1 MQYRKI
7 ESLFVEINLRKRKW
21 FLNCSYNRHKNSI
34 LSHLECLN
42 RAIDEHK
49 KTWDNFIWIGDFNV
63 GIDENSMKNVC
74 DINCLKSVIK
84 VLTCF
89 RNSDNTTL
97 NTLCIYLIQ
106 SIPTQQCFWNRHFR
120 LPSFDNNWI
129 QNGISKKIIA

>member
-1 MQYRKI
+1 
-7 ESLFVEINLRKRKW
+7 
-21 FLNCSYNRHKNSI
+21 
-34 LSHLECLN
+34 
-42 RAIDEHK
+42 
-49 KTWDNFIWIGDFNV
+49 
-63 GIDENSMKNVC
+63 MKNVC

-129 QNGISKKIIA
+129 QNGISKKIIAYRDCKNFDNTKFRYDTVTATSNVDNFGMYKSTIFNIFNPHVPIKKNTFEIPFMSKEFHTAIMKNSD